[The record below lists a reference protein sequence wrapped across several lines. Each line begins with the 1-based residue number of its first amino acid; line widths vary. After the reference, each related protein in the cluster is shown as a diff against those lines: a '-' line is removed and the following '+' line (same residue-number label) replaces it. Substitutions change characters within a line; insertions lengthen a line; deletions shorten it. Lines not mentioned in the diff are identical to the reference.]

1 MNLLDAFK
9 QYIRDA
15 MPGGA
20 LNPEVTTQGV
30 LDAAALGT
38 APVPVLGDAIGLAA
52 DVKRLKD
59 NPKERTPANFALAG
73 LGVLPFVPGMA
84 GMTKAAKAI
93 DALRPPQ
100 ADALETARK
109 NAVTMLG
116 LPPNNTPMDRAKA
129 LGFVDD
135 GLLHGTVNDFPAF
148 AQSSRHS
155 VYATDT
161 PAIADIYA
169 TATGRHKGL
178 REVNAGPN
186 VIPLMS
192 RGERLEV
199 SDFRDGSGGWSRE
212 NLAEK
217 LGGEVPSRG
226 MWKVLP
232 KHGYQSA
239 KVEMDDLGGRQVQY
253 IFPDPTVLRS
263 RFAAF
268 DPARIN
274 ENDLLGRAD
283 LKTLGLLAGGSGA
296 LAYTRSER
304 EKKKEK

>member
-20 LNPEVTTQGV
+20 LNPEVTKQGL
-30 LDAAALGT
+30 LDTAAIAT
-38 APVPVLGDAIGLAA
+38 TPVPILGDAIGLAA

-59 NPKERTPANFALAG
+59 NPQERTPMNIGLSA
-73 LGVLPFVPGMA
+73 LGVLPFVPGLV
-84 GMTKAAKAI
+84 GVTKASQAM

-100 ADALETARK
+100 SDALETARK

-116 LPPNNTPMDRAKA
+116 LLPNNTPMDRARA
-129 LGFVDD
+129 LGFVDE

-155 VYATDT
+155 VYATDK

-192 RGERLEV
+192 RGKRLEV

-217 LGGEVPSRG
+217 LGAEVPSRG

-232 KHGYQSA
+232 EHGYQSA

-268 DPARIN
+268 DPARVN

-283 LKTLGLLAGGSGA
+283 LGLLGLLAGGSAGA
-296 LAYTRSER
+296 AYLMRDE
-304 EKKKEK
+304 EK